1 MAHRSDSRGEPI
13 YSSSYWDIPI
23 QTEKKRQYLSE
34 FQTKNLL
41 NEQIDYL
48 LKQENW
54 IPTDWEKTT
63 EYGSPFFNYG
73 QKIRNQDPDA
83 GYFDKYNPNK
93 QSLQNIWRIHGYPEH
108 GGIENTG
115 LGDYAKEMDIPI
127 NRDILDSIYGEE
139 RREPNMQGNKAP
151 NWDYIDALEQY
162 RDSYGNLPQ
171 EDRNATQQI
180 LNSKEILASMDP
192 AKQDEYIQDI
202 VDRSNAYK
210 IGIMNTGEVYQDID
224 KGSEEANIGGVNVG
238 EKVTGTGGKYTD
250 YSNIVLN
257 PANVVKKYPTA
268 PMGPDSEWEFFLPEE
283 QNMKIGRLDDNWN
296 QYRIIPHE
304 TGHHKAR
311 IDKWYAGKGA
321 PNYRWDDPNP
331 GAYLEGTK
339 EQDDYSDFNRHPLFH
354 TMDSLLHGGSNMS
367 LSKTQYQNFQ
377 HNQERAMEQSLM
389 RENKEHPDDFRNALA
404 QSGHWGSGRS
414 RIENTG
420 RPMYQSA
427 SSRAIEPTL
436 PPSTAPDR
444 SPRRHHFNTGGI
456 TGLPG
461 QWTPSMSE
469 SEEEEYNIRPL
480 QLDPGIMS
488 IEDLEDLFEEVG
500 LDKSII
506 RKLIN
511 SGGLSQLLS

>member
-1 MAHRSDSRGEPI
+1 MAHRSDSRGDPI

-34 FQTKNLL
+34 SQTKDLL

-54 IPTDWEKTT
+54 IPTEWEQYN
-63 EYGSPFFNYG
+63 EYGSPAFNYG
-73 QKIRNQDPDA
+73 QKIADPDA
-83 GYFDKYNPNK
+83 WSGHRANP
-93 QSLQNIWRIHGYPEH
+93 QALQNIWRMHGE
-108 GGIENTG
+108 
-115 LGDYAKEMDIPI
+115 GDYEDIGI
-127 NRDILDSIYGEE
+127 NNKNVNLDWNELDRLYGEE
-139 RREPNMQGNKAP
+139 RYEPNMQGNKAP

-162 RDSYGNLPQ
+162 RDSYGHLPQ

-180 LNSKEILASMDP
+180 LNSKEILASMTP
-192 AKQDEYIQDI
+192 AEQDEYIQDI
-202 VDRSNAYK
+202 VERSNAYK
-210 IGIMNTGEVYQDID
+210 IGIMNTGEVYKDIER
-224 KGSEEANIGGVNVG
+224 GSPEANVGGVNVG
-238 EKVTGTGGKYTD
+238 EKVTGTGGKYAG
-250 YSNIVLN
+250 YSNLFLN

-268 PMGPDSEWEFFLPEE
+268 PMGPDSEWEFFSPEE
-283 QNMKIGRLDDNWN
+283 QNMRIGRLDDNWN

-321 PNYRWDDPNP
+321 PDYRWDDPNP

-339 EQDDYSDFNRHPLFH
+339 EDDDYSDFNRHPLFH
-354 TMDSLLHGGSNMS
+354 TMDRLLHDRGRNDMS

-377 HNQERAMEQSLM
+377 HNQERAMEQSLN
-389 RENKEHPDDFRNALA
+389 RGYDHPEDFKNALA

-427 SSRAIEPTL
+427 SSRSIEPTL

-444 SPRRHHFNTGGI
+444 SPRQHHFNAGGI
-456 TGLPG
+456 AGLPG

-469 SEEEEYNIRPL
+469 SEEEDYNIRPL

-506 RKLIN
+506 YKLIN
-511 SGGLSQLLS
+511 SGGLSQLVA